1 MDFLKAKATNLKGQK
16 CSSCCLLFSQDD
28 LDELSQIKWASNS
41 FWVKICTESQHHLT
55 NTLKNLIQ
63 SSSASQSPAQNFY
76 IILRNRLSQI
86 PRYCN
91 GHFRISSFSV
101 CLKPVPLSKFCTHT
115 FITSSMSYIN
125 GFCPKLASTT
135 SPGVWSPTVGYKFGC
150 AKNKQREENYV

>member
-1 MDFLKAKATNLKGQK
+1 MFK
-16 CSSCCLLFSQDD
+16 LLFAFFSRWSWWTVPDQMG
-28 LDELSQIKWASNS
+28 KWQFLN
-41 FWVKICTESQHHLT
+41 ITIIYTESPLHLT

-63 SSSASQSPAQNFY
+63 SSSASQSPAQNLY

-150 AKNKQREENYV
+150 AKNKQGEENYV

>member
-1 MDFLKAKATNLKGQK
+1 MFKFVCFFLKMILMNCPRSNEEVTASELK
-16 CSSCCLLFSQDD
+16 STLNHHN
-28 LDELSQIKWASNS
+28 IK
-41 FWVKICTESQHHLT
+41 HLT

-76 IILRNRLSQI
+76 IILRNHLSQI
-86 PRYCN
+86 PRHCN

-101 CLKPVPLSKFCTHT
+101 CLKQVPLSKFCTHT

-150 AKNKQREENYV
+150 AKNKQGKENNYV